1 MWLVAHDYHTR
12 NSVFG
17 LLRIP
22 TVSIVTTASSL
33 RHRPYGIVTTAS
45 SLRHRHYGIVTTA
58 SSLRH
63 RHYGIVTTASSLQ
76 HRDNASAIFY
86 HHYIFQP
93 ANCIERNLFLTTLIN
108 YTQLIKMA
116 DPTLII
122 VWVFTWIAVTVMSLR
137 ILLVK
142 INKKPFSIGDYLTM
156 GAIFCALTRLS
167 LIHVVL
173 IWGSNNVTPKFRA
186 MHHFTPQEIYQR
198 EIGGK
203 FTIVNR
209 LFYNS

>member
-1 MWLVAHDYHTR
+1 MQLVAHDYHTR

-33 RHRPYGIVTTAS
+33 RHC
-45 SLRHRHYGIVTTA
+45 
-58 SSLRH
+58 
-63 RHYGIVTTASSLQ
+63 
-76 HRDNASAIFY
+76 DNALAVFY
-86 HHYIFQP
+86 HHHIFQR
-93 ANCIERNLFLTTLIN
+93 ADCIKRNIFLTTLIN
-108 YTQLIKMA
+108 HTQLLKMA

-167 LIHVVL
+167 LIHMVL